1 MIVFPAQEDFDADSA
16 ELRFPVDVLG
26 KRIHCRA
33 EIAGFVSNPGT
44 AGDAVLAAAR
54 DNRPRLETAVRK
66 KLLQG
71 QYEPDGSILIRAS
84 DLAS

>member
-1 MIVFPAQEDFDADSA
+1 MIVFPAQQEFDAATA
-16 ELRFPVDVLG
+16 ELRFRVDVIG
-26 KRIHCRA
+26 KRTRCRA
-33 EIAGFVSNPGT
+33 EISGFAPGSEV
-44 AGDAVLAAAR
+44 GEDAVLAAAS
-54 DNRPRLETAVRK
+54 DNRPRLEAAVRK